1 MSFDLTH
8 LLHSASYAGIFG
20 IVFAETG
27 LLIGFFLPGD
37 TLLITAG
44 ILAQQGNLSLAGV
57 MLAVAAGAILGD
69 STGYALGRRFG
80 PAIFQRPD
88 SRLFRPEYVTRTRAF
103 FERYGGLALTL
114 AQFVPIVR
122 TVAPTLAGV
131 GQMPYPRFVTFN
143 VIGVLLWAGAV
154 PLLGYWLGGLVPHL
168 DRYILLVV
176 GAVVLLSLVAVG
188 VELRKGRLA
197 RR

>member
-1 MSFDLTH
+1 MPFDLTH
-8 LLHSASYAGIFG
+8 LLQSASYAGIFG

-44 ILAQQGNLSLAGV
+44 ILAQKGSLSLAGV

-69 STGYALGRRFG
+69 STGYMLGRRFG

-131 GQMPYPRFVTFN
+131 GQMSYRRFVIFN
-143 VIGVLLWAGAV
+143 VIGILLWAVTV
-154 PLLGYWLGGLVPHL
+154 PLLGYWLGGLIPHL

-176 GAVVLLSLVAVG
+176 GAIVLLSLITVG
-188 VELRKGRLA
+188 LELRKGRAA

>member
-44 ILAQQGNLSLAGV
+44 ILAQQGSLSLAGV

-176 GAVVLLSLVAVG
+176 GAVVLLSLLAVG
-188 VELRKGRLA
+188 LELRKGRVA

>member
-44 ILAQQGNLSLAGV
+44 ILAQQGSLSLAGV

>member
-1 MSFDLTH
+1 MSFDLPH